1 MNSNN
6 IIRAVTFILCLA
18 IAGVAQAFVGTLAV
32 SLGQMQEVGQI
43 QTSFSAD
50 AVLETEDM
58 TANTKVY
65 YQPGMVRD
73 EMNMGGQEMV
83 TIRRF
88 DLQKVWTILGEGMYM
103 ETAAEETNER
113 APDYKLISR
122 EIIGP
127 EIVNGM
133 ATIKYKSVYESAD
146 GKFGGFTWF
155 TDDNIAVKGFMVSES
170 EGEKT
175 RIKYEITS
183 LTRGP
188 QQDALFQIPPGY
200 QRFDMGAMAGMR
212 GMMNQQGGAGSA
224 GASPPGATAPPPAAT
239 SQPPGTAAPPPQAG
253 TADGTAEGAAQEDT
267 MVDVVADEAKQ
278 SAEDAARQETRRGVR
293 ESISKGFGK
302 IFGR

>member
-6 IIRAVTFILCLA
+6 IIRAVTFVLCLA
-18 IAGVAQAFVGTLAV
+18 VAGVAQAFVGTLAV

-43 QTSFSAD
+43 QTSFAAD

-58 TANTKVY
+58 TANVKVY

-88 DLQKVWTILGEGMYM
+88 DLQKVWTILGQGMYM

-122 EIIGP
+122 KIMGP
-127 EIVNGM
+127 ETVNGM

-188 QQDALFQIPPGY
+188 QQDALFEVPPGSEK
-200 QRFDMGAMAGMR
+200 FDMPSFSGMP
-212 GMMNQQGGAGSA
+212 GMGQPGSSGGYPSPPPGA
-224 GASPPGATAPPPAAT
+224 GASAPGATAPP
-239 SQPPGTAAPPPQAG
+239 AAPAG
-253 TADGTAEGAAQEDT
+253 AESEDSKSGNDDSLA
-267 MVDVVADEAKQ
+267 DVVVDDTQNTVENTT
-278 SAEDAARQETRRGVR
+278 RQETQRAVR
-293 ESISKGFGK
+293 DSVRKGFGK

>member
-6 IIRAVTFILCLA
+6 IIKAALFIACLVTT
-18 IAGVAQAFVGTLAV
+18 GVAQAFVGTIAV
-32 SLGQMQEVGQI
+32 GLGRMQEVGEI
-43 QTSFSAD
+43 QTSFAGD

-58 TANTKVY
+58 TASSRIY

-88 DLQKVWTILGEGMYM
+88 DLQKVWTILGQGMYM
-103 ETAAEETNER
+103 ETAGDEQNER
-113 APDYKLISR
+113 APEYKLISR

-133 ATIKYKSVYESAD
+133 ATIKYKSVYESPD

-175 RIKYEITS
+175 RIKFEFTS

-188 QQDALFQIPPGY
+188 QDDGLFELPPGS
-200 QRFDMGAMAGMR
+200 QKFDMPSFSGMQGMGQPGSSGGYPSPPPGAE
-212 GMMNQQGGAGSA
+212 GSA
-224 GASPPGATAPPPAAT
+224 PGATAPP
-239 SQPPGTAAPPPQAG
+239 AAPAG
-253 TADGTAEGAAQEDT
+253 TESEDSKST
-267 MVDVVADEAKQ
+267 NDDSLADVVVDDTQNTVENTT
-278 SAEDAARQETRRGVR
+278 RQETQRAVR
-293 ESISKGFGK
+293 DSVRKGFGK